1 MARRGADA
9 ADAAWR
15 TTPFLLLSE
24 AIDRLCVR
32 ATLAAWGADQAARAL
47 ANLDLLMERAR
58 RYGVRGLKQLAP
70 AKGRE
75 WPVVIPIN
83 MGSEL
88 RRLAVRRRPVC
99 SVSSWRRWMN
109 GSAVDRDDLHSFA
122 VGIQPRPHRKARAQA
137 GHIREQGDSI
147 ATGCDEGDR
156 EQAEKTLFDY
166 IARKYESPSGPCSPD
181 QMMINRALEIY
192 GRKHAP
198 HVAAPRIIG
207 FAIDALSPFWGALP
221 VSAIKGVRS

>member
-1 MARRGADA
+1 MARRAADA

-32 ATLAAWGADQAARAL
+32 ATLAAWGADQAARAP

-88 RRLAVRRRPVC
+88 RRLAVRRRPVP
-99 SVSSWRRWMN
+99 SAAYRR
-109 GSAVDRDDLHSFA
+109 G
-122 VGIQPRPHRKARAQA
+122 G
-137 GHIREQGDSI
+137 GG
-147 ATGCDEGDR
+147 
-156 EQAEKTLFDY
+156 
-166 IARKYESPSGPCSPD
+166 
-181 QMMINRALEIY
+181 
-192 GRKHAP
+192 
-198 HVAAPRIIG
+198 
-207 FAIDALSPFWGALP
+207 
-221 VSAIKGVRS
+221 